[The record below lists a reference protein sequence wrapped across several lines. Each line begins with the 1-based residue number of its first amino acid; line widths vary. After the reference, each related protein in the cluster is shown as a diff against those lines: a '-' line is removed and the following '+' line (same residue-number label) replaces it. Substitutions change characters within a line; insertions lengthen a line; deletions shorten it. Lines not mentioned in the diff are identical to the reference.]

1 MSERAARLALLATL
15 GLAAG
20 AAAAHT
26 SERGLVM
33 LLPTGLYILGGALA
47 VGLSFVILAL
57 VPSRGF
63 TWLTPL
69 RWPVAA
75 IPDAAPLWP
84 SAVALLIYI
93 ALVHAGF
100 AGTRD
105 PLANPLPPVLWSLW
119 WVGFTY
125 AVALFGDLWRL
136 VNPWRALHRIATAL
150 PGLSAWRE
158 RPPFAYPLPLGRWPA
173 VIAFLAFAWFEL
185 IHPAPMD
192 PAVLATA
199 CTIYALVTLA
209 GTLAFGLAPWLGN
222 AEAFSVFFRMV
233 GGLSAFTVL
242 ERDASSSRR
251 RLAIGIPCAGLFRMD
266 RLDLGMVA
274 FVLLAL
280 GTVSFDGLA
289 LTFWWLALV
298 GENPL
303 EFPGRTSLVAVN
315 SLGLVATWLV
325 LAAAYS
331 VAVHAGGALARA
343 AKAPSFNR
351 YVMSIVPIAFAYHFA
366 HYLPFFLVDGQHAL
380 RALSDPFGLGW
391 NLLGFR
397 DWHVTASFLAQH
409 HTVHAIWNL
418 QVAAI
423 VLGHVAA
430 VCIAHA
436 IALEELGEARAALL
450 SQAPMTVLMVGYTVF
465 GLWLLS
471 TPVVG

>member
-1 MSERAARLALLATL
+1 VLLALA
-15 GLAAG
+15 LAAG
-20 AAAAHT
+20 PAAAHT
-26 SERGLVM
+26 SERGFVM

-47 VGLSFVILAL
+47 VGLSFVIMAL
-57 VPSRGF
+57 VPSRAF
-63 TWLTPL
+63 TRLTRL
-69 RWPVAA
+69 RWPIAA
-75 IPDAAPLWP
+75 LREGPLLWP
-84 SAVALLIYI
+84 SALGLALFA
-93 ALVHAGF
+93 ALVYAGF
-100 AGTRD
+100 TGTRD

-125 AVALFGDLWRL
+125 AVAIFGDLWQV
-136 VNPWRALHRIATAL
+136 VNPWRALYRIATSVPPLA
-150 PGLSAWRE
+150 PWRE
-158 RPPFAYPLPLGRWPA
+158 RPPVAYPDWLGVWPA
-173 VIAFLAFAWFEL
+173 VFLLFAFAWFEL
-185 IHPAPMD
+185 IYPAPMD
-192 PAVLATA
+192 P
-199 CTIYALVTLA
+199 
-209 GTLAFGLAPWLGN
+209 GTLALACTGYALLMLGGMLVFGERAWLSN
-222 AEAFSVFFRMV
+222 ADAFSVYFRMV
-233 GGLSAFTVL
+233 GWLSPLA
-242 ERDASSSRR
+242 RDDDGSGRGR
-251 RLAIGIPCAGLFRMD
+251 RLSVAIPCAGLFSAGT
-266 RLDLGMVA
+266 LGPGMVA

-280 GTVSFDGLA
+280 ATVSFDGLA
-289 LTFWWLALV
+289 LTFRWLTFV

-315 SLGLVATWLV
+315 SLGLAATWLA
-325 LAAAYS
+325 LAAAYAIAVRAGRA
-331 VAVHAGGALARA
+331 VATGTRA
-343 AKAPSFNR
+343 PAFAR
-351 YVMSIVPIAFAYHFA
+351 YVVAIVPIAFAYHFA

-436 IALEELGEARAALL
+436 IALEEFGRPRAALL

-471 TPVVG
+471 TPVAG

>member
-1 MSERAARLALLATL
+1 MHPKTALLLALA
-15 GLAAG
+15 LAAG

-26 SERGLVM
+26 SERGFVM
-33 LLPTGLYILGGALA
+33 LLPTGRYIVGGALA
-47 VGLSFVILAL
+47 VGLTFAVMAM
-57 VPSRGF
+57 VPSRAFAGF
-63 TWLTPL
+63 VRR
-69 RWPVAA
+69 RWTMAGIGSAP
-75 IPDAAPLWP
+75 PLWP
-84 SAVALLIYI
+84 SALVLALFA
-93 ALVHAGF
+93 ALVGAGF

-105 PLANPLPPVLWSLW
+105 PLANPLPPTLWSLW

-125 AVALFGDLWRL
+125 AVALCGDLWSAL
-136 VNPWRALHRIATAL
+136 NPWRALHRIATAL
-150 PGLSAWRE
+150 PGFAAWRE
-158 RPPFAYPLPLGRWPA
+158 RPPLEYPERLGRWPA
-173 VIAFLAFAWFEL
+173 VVVFFAFAWFEL
-185 IHPAPMD
+185 IYPAPMD
-192 PAVLATA
+192 PGVLASA
-199 CTIYALVTLA
+199 CAAYALVTLA
-209 GTLAFGLAPWLGN
+209 GMLAFGVTAWLGN
-222 AEAFSVFFRMV
+222 AEAFSVYFRMV
-233 GGLSAFTVL
+233 AWLSPVVVEKA
-242 ERDASSSRR
+242 EDRSAER
-251 RLAIGIPCAGLFRMD
+251 RLALGVPCAGLFRAD

-289 LTFWWLALV
+289 LTFWWLTLV

-303 EFPGRTSLVAVN
+303 EFPGRTSLMAVN
-315 SLGLVATWLV
+315 TLGLAGTWLA

-331 VAVHAGGALARA
+331 VAVRAGALI
-343 AKAPSFNR
+343 APGGDRPRFNR

-409 HTVHAIWNL
+409 DSVHAIWNL

-430 VCIAHA
+430 VCVAHA
-436 IALEELGEARAALL
+436 IALEELRGARAALA
-450 SQAPMTVLMVGYTVF
+450 SQIPMTALMVGYTVF

-471 TPVVG
+471 TPVAG